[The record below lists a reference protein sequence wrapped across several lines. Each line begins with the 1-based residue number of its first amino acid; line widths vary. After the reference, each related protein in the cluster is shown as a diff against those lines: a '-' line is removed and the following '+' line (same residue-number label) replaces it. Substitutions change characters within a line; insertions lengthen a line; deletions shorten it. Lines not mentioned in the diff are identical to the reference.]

1 MQSEGTSLVAAG
13 SRAFRLCCRA
23 FRLVTA
29 YSNTRDKG
37 ACEGRVV
44 KQRHNNKQSK
54 AASQAVM
61 KV

>member
-1 MQSEGTSLVAAG
+1 MQSEGTSLVPTG
-13 SRAFRLCCRA
+13 SRAFRVCCRA

-29 YSNTRDKG
+29 YSNTRDK